1 MSASYIIFS
10 LFAVLVAFFL
20 QNVLLGYRTRKV
32 LESLVLALALERR
45 SRTLYGFRMHV
56 LL

>member
-1 MSASYIIFS
+1 MSASYIIVS

-32 LESLVLALALERR
+32 LESLVLALAVERR
-45 SRTLYGFRMHV
+45 SRSLYGFRMRV